1 MPTRDRIPS
10 LEMIQQASATDEPIS
25 SWRLEAGV
33 ALFLLSIVLPI
44 ASLIVLPTLGLSGA
58 MTASVSGALL
68 LVSEGLGVSGVA
80 IMGKPGYLYM
90 KGRVSGF
97 LKQYGPP
104 KEVSR
109 RRYNIGL
116 VLFWVPIAFGWLSI
130 YLVDWIPG
138 FADYPLAYA
147 LGGDFILLLSLFVL
161 GGDFWAKIR
170 ALFVYSDRI
179 CSATARH

>member
-1 MPTRDRIPS
+1 MN
-10 LEMIQQASATDEPIS
+10 QQASTTDEPIS
-25 SWRLEAGV
+25 SWRLKSGV
-33 ALFLLSIVLPI
+33 AVFLLSIVLPI
-44 ASLIVLPTLGLSGA
+44 VGLIVLPSLGLSGA

-68 LVSEGLGVSGVA
+68 LVAEALGVCGVA
-80 IMGKPGYLYM
+80 IMGKPGYLYI
-90 KGRVSGF
+90 KRRVFGF

-116 VLFWVPIAFGWLSI
+116 VLFCVPIAFGWLSI

-147 LGGDFILLLSLFVL
+147 LSGDFILLLSLFVL

-170 ALFVYSDRI
+170 ALFVYSDKI
-179 CSATARH
+179 CSSTARQAE

>member
-1 MPTRDRIPS
+1 MN
-10 LEMIQQASATDEPIS
+10 QQASTTDEPIS
-25 SWRLEAGV
+25 SWRLKSGV
-33 ALFLLSIVLPI
+33 AVFLLSIVLPVFGLI
-44 ASLIVLPTLGLSGA
+44 ALPSLGLSGA

-68 LVSEGLGVSGVA
+68 LVSEALGVSGVA
-80 IMGKPGYLYM
+80 IMGKPGYLYI
-90 KGRVSGF
+90 KRRVFGF

-109 RRYNIGL
+109 RRYNTGL
-116 VLFWVPIAFGWLSI
+116 VLFCVPIAFGWLSI

-161 GGDFWAKIR
+161 GGDFWAKLR
-170 ALFVYSDRI
+170 ALFVYSDKI
-179 CSATARH
+179 YSSTARQAE